1 MHQPAIKRIGEYR
14 DYQLY
19 QATDGHIEGWKAKRR
34 RVKRTVRPDGTP
46 DEEHAGPDIDRIV
59 TTADNVPE
67 AMAQI
72 DRKLARPKRPPKT
85 KDINQ
90 QHINFDA

>member
-1 MHQPAIKRIGEYR
+1 MKRIGEYR
-14 DYQLY
+14 DYYLY
-19 QATDGHIEGWKAKRR
+19 QAADGHIEAWKTKRR

-46 DEEHAGPDIDRIV
+46 DEEHVGPDIDRIV

-72 DRKLARPKRPPKT
+72 DRKLTKPKRPRKS
-85 KDINQ
+85 KDANQ
-90 QHINFDA
+90 QPIDFDA